1 VGQDEFVVG
10 LVDRQCFQLGEEE
23 LFRLLMVGLDDFVE
37 DLVEEQGLE
46 RGRFQWVELLKE
58 ELVVEGRRVKD
69 QVLN

>member
-10 LVDRQCFQLGEEE
+10 LVDRQRFQGEEEE
-23 LFRLLMVGLDDFVE
+23 LFRLLVGLDDFVE
-37 DLVEEQGLE
+37 DSVEEQDLE
-46 RGRFQWVELLKE
+46 RGHFQWVELLKE